1 MFKIKKEIQERVKSE
16 ANYILK
22 TELTIREIAKKYQVS
37 KSTVHKDLQSR
48 LKDIDKN
55 LFMEVDNI
63 LKKHIYLRHIRGG
76 ESTRKKYLNI
86 KKSFIWLSCI
96 GIINPLFLY
105 KNMLYY
111 IAMIIRI
118 KGKRYDKFCGCRR

>member
-22 TELTIREIAKKYQVS
+22 TELTLREIAKKYQVS

-86 KKSFIWLSCI
+86 KKSFI
-96 GIINPLFLY
+96 
-105 KNMLYY
+105 
-111 IAMIIRI
+111 
-118 KGKRYDKFCGCRR
+118 